1 MTTAEQAPD
10 QALAEARW
18 NLDPLVDGA
27 GAEGALTMLDE
38 ARDRARAFADEHRGK
53 VAELDVADLIAAMRE
68 LAAIFERVGRA
79 GAYASLWFTIDTRDP
94 ERGALLQQVRERG
107 AEIETSLLFFELEW
121 NELDDERAEELLAGE
136 GIEFCRHH
144 LRTARRYRPHQ
155 LTEPEERVMTET
167 EVTGPSAFQRLFTE
181 QTSALMVELPD
192 ADEPMPLMEA
202 LSRLQDPDRERREA
216 AAAGVTAALGPDL
229 RTRAFIF
236 NTLLQ
241 DKSTKDRLRS
251 YEHWLA
257 SRNLANEASDE
268 SVRALIKAVV
278 SNYELA
284 RRWYRL
290 KAKLLGLERLAHY
303 DRMAPVSD
311 EAPHVPYDEA
321 RAVVLD
327 CYRRFSP
334 ELGEA
339 AETFFD
345 GDYIDAP
352 PEPGKRGGAFCA
364 YVVPSVHPYVMLNYT
379 SRSDDVL
386 TMAHELGHGVH
397 AYLARDQGLFQ
408 FSTPLTLAETASI
421 FGETI
426 VLERLVGDAPD
437 ASARLSL
444 LAESLD
450 GAVAAVFRQIA
461 MNRFEDRIHSR
472 RRESGELAVD
482 DFAAEWLATQK
493 DLLGDSVDVTDDYG
507 SWWSYVPHFVDT
519 PGYVYAY
526 AYGHLLALSVYRKYK
541 ERGDEFV
548 PSYLELLKAGGSRSP
563 EDLGKIVDVDL
574 TDPGFWQSGLDLI
587 AEQLDDAERAAGE
600 AGRL

>member
-1 MTTAEQAPD
+1 L
-10 QALAEARW
+10 LA
-18 NLDPLVDGA
+18 
-27 GAEGALTMLDE
+27 
-38 ARDRARAFADEHRGK
+38 ADEIG
-53 VAELDVADLIAAMRE
+53 
-68 LAAIFERVGRA
+68 
-79 GAYASLWFTIDTRDP
+79 
-94 ERGALLQQVRERG
+94 
-107 AEIETSLLFFELEW
+107 
-121 NELDDERAEELLAGE
+121 
-136 GIEFCRHH
+136 FCRHH

-167 EVTGPSAFQRLFTE
+167 DVTGSSAFQRLFTE
-181 QTSALMVELPD
+181 QTSALMVELDD

-202 LSRLQDPDRERREA
+202 LSRLQDPDRELRKSTA
-216 AAAGVTAALGPDL
+216 AAVTASLEPDL

-268 SVRALIKAVV
+268 SVEALIDAVV
-278 SNYELA
+278 SSYELA

-290 KAKLLGLERLAHY
+290 KAKLLGVDRLAHY
-303 DRMAPVSD
+303 DRMAPVTD
-311 EAPHVPYDEA
+311 DAPRVPYDDA
-321 RAVVLD
+321 RALVLD
-327 CYRRFSP
+327 CYRKFSP

-339 AETFFD
+339 AEGFFT

-364 YVVPSVHPYVMLNYT
+364 YVVPAVHPYVMLNYT
-379 SRSDDVL
+379 SRATDVL
-386 TMAHELGHGVH
+386 IMAHELGHGVH
-397 AYLARDQGLFQ
+397 AHLARDQGLFQ

-426 VLERLVGDAPD
+426 VLERLLSDAPD

-461 MNRFEDRIHSR
+461 MNRFEDRIHER
-472 RRESGELAVD
+472 RRTAGELSVD
-482 DFAAEWLATQK
+482 DFAGEWLSTQK

-548 PSYLELLKAGGSRSP
+548 PSYLDLLKAGGSRSP
-563 EDLGKIVDVDL
+563 EELGQIVDVDL

-587 AEQLDDAERAAGE
+587 AEQLDAAEAAASE

>member
-268 SVRALIKAVV
+268 SVRALIEAVV

>member
-18 NLDPLVDGA
+18 NLDPLADGA

-257 SRNLANEASDE
+257 SRNLSNEASDE
-268 SVRALIKAVV
+268 SVRALIEAVV